1 MAAETSKLL
10 SIDPTDKEARKA
22 AIECGKQFQHWVGH
36 FGLSPVARAKLS
48 STAATNDSANPFEQL
63 KQIKAG

>member
-1 MAAETSKLL
+1 MAAATSKLL
-10 SIDPTDKEARKA
+10 MSDPTDSQRRKA
-22 AIECGKQFQHWVGH
+22 AIDAGKQFQFWAGQ
-36 FGLSPVARAKLS
+36 FGLTPVARAKLS